1 MRDSTAPPR
10 GSTIPPRG
18 RADGRAHPV
27 HTGGAVAGRPS
38 GRSEQQRET
47 PPRDAKRHHLSA
59 WPLRRRRAP
68 ILFVLALVSAALV
81 FLAACAGSDGE
92 AGGSALDRTMA
103 EAAAPAAEDDAPA
116 DLDPAAAAAEAATAQ
131 AATAE
136 AALEAAIGAAGPES
150 GTAGTTLAV
159 PTALTPADLGRDIV
173 YRATISVQADD
184 VTAASN
190 EAVAIVQGLGGIVFN
205 QTTRIE
211 PRASAEITFKVLPA
225 DFPTALERLA
235 GVGRL
240 VDQSISAD
248 DVTERVVDLESR
260 ISTAETS
267 VTRLRR
273 LLGEAVEL
281 EDVAQIERE
290 LLDRETT
297 LEVLRGR
304 LRTLRDQ
311 VDLATITLTIH
322 QSPTVLPDTGI
333 EVDAWISDDP
343 DDPCLGT
350 QHLTVDPDSTVYLCL
365 EVENT
370 GASALTDVS
379 IRSLDVRLD
388 IGAFEM
394 RQGRFD
400 RIEPRELLVAV
411 LEVPVTD
418 GRLAGRVATR
428 GLEIGL
434 EVEATPVDT
443 EGTEL
448 PEVSGSAF
456 VWLDSRTDESLPG
469 FADSVSDGAG
479 LLRTIVGVG
488 LVVVGVL
495 VPFLPFVAVIAVLV
509 WWRRRRRGPR
519 SERTPKPERRPRARR
534 RRAKAEVPAPPPPA
548 PRPEDS
554 GESS

>member
-1 MRDSTAPPR
+1 MTDAHTSRVTR
-10 GSTIPPRG
+10 PRG
-18 RADGRAHPV
+18 RVPF
-27 HTGGAVAGRPS
+27 
-38 GRSEQQRET
+38 
-47 PPRDAKRHHLSA
+47 
-59 WPLRRRRAP
+59 
-68 ILFVLALVSAALV
+68 LFVLAIVSTALV
-81 FLAACAGSDGE
+81 LLSACVGGDDEADSLARSTAAPAEFAEDAASAEAPMAEAEEATATASEGSRLQAGAGSD
-92 AGGSALDRTMA
+92 
-103 EAAAPAAEDDAPA
+103 AA
-116 DLDPAAAAAEAATAQ
+116 
-131 AATAE
+131 
-136 AALEAAIGAAGPES
+136 
-150 GTAGTTLAV
+150 LAV

-205 QTTRIE
+205 QTTRTE
-211 PRASAEITFKVLPA
+211 PRAQAEITFKVLPA
-225 DFPTALERLA
+225 DFSTALERLA
-235 GVGRL
+235 GVGKL

-260 ISTAETS
+260 IHTAETS
-267 VTRLRR
+267 VTRLRK
-273 LLGEAVEL
+273 LLEEAVEL

-297 LEVLRGR
+297 LEVLRGQ

-311 VDLATITLTIH
+311 VDLATITLTIR

-333 EVDAWISDDP
+333 EVDAWISDDA

-379 IRSLDVRLD
+379 LRSLDVRLD

-394 RQGRFD
+394 RQGGFR

-411 LEVPVTD
+411 LEIPVED

-428 GLEIGL
+428 GLEIRL

-448 PEVSGSAF
+448 PEVSGTTF
-456 VWLDSRTDESLPG
+456 VWLDSRTDDSLPG
-469 FADSVSDGAG
+469 FADSISDGTG
-479 LLRTIVGVG
+479 FLRTIVGVV

-495 VPFLPFVAVIAVLV
+495 VPFLPFLAVIIVLV
-509 WWRRRRRGPR
+509 WWRRRRRRTRP
-519 SERTPKPERRPRARR
+519 ERTPKPVRTPRSRRKRAR
-534 RRAKAEVPAPPPPA
+534 AEVPAPPPPA
-548 PRPEDS
+548 PEPGPEGSDDS
-554 GESS
+554 SPTSP